1 MLWKLDVEADGEVGG
16 GGGLSSVWIEGELS
30 CVIGQKIER
39 PVKKYF
45 FLLICLSSIFSP
57 FFSSR
62 AVFRIIMSEFEKI
75 MQKRRKSI
83 DSGSIDPSIAEIERN
98 LSPSKS
104 PSTSSTANELKEK
117 LERRKKLADASPDS
131 KVVQDQLKKNEKTTQ
146 VGERNRRSS
155 FSRSSPQLQ
164 QKLEKRLEKE
174 KFAES
179 VASFSEASNIEGI
192 TESEIDKSLSNKKN
206 AVDFDAPSSELEGK
220 LRKRRQ
226 SMAGIK
232 MEDPKST
239 QKIKKKSTATT
250 SSSSSLETATT
261 AAAAAAAAT
270 TTTTTTT
277 TTRSNA
283 TDTPTSQKSPPQKS
297 PPLFLLAIL
306 LFFSLLAWFLFSK
319 FSKRPDHHH

>member
-1 MLWKLDVEADGEVGG
+1 
-16 GGGLSSVWIEGELS
+16 
-30 CVIGQKIER
+30 
-39 PVKKYF
+39 
-45 FLLICLSSIFSP
+45 
-57 FFSSR
+57 
-62 AVFRIIMSEFEKI
+62 MSEFEKI

-104 PSTSSTANELKEK
+104 SSTSSTANELKEK

-131 KVVQDQLKKNEKTTQ
+131 KVVQDQLKKNEKTKQ
-146 VGERNRRSS
+146 VGERNRRAS
-155 FSRSSPQLQ
+155 FSKSSPQLQ

-179 VASFSEASNIEGI
+179 VASFSGASNIEGI

-206 AVDFDAPSSELEGK
+206 AVAKHFDAPSSELEGK

-239 QKIKKKSTATT
+239 QKMP
-250 SSSSSLETATT
+250 
-261 AAAAAAAAT
+261 
-270 TTTTTTT
+270 
-277 TTRSNA
+277 
-283 TDTPTSQKSPPQKS
+283 TP
-297 PPLFLLAIL
+297 
-306 LFFSLLAWFLFSK
+306 
-319 FSKRPDHHH
+319 

>member
-1 MLWKLDVEADGEVGG
+1 M
-16 GGGLSSVWIEGELS
+16 
-30 CVIGQKIER
+30 
-39 PVKKYF
+39 
-45 FLLICLSSIFSP
+45 
-57 FFSSR
+57 
-62 AVFRIIMSEFEKI
+62 
-75 MQKRRKSI
+75 
-83 DSGSIDPSIAEIERN
+83 
-98 LSPSKS
+98 
-104 PSTSSTANELKEK
+104 
-117 LERRKKLADASPDS
+117 ADASPDS
-131 KVVQDQLKKNEKTTQ
+131 KVVQDQLKKNEKTKQ
-146 VGERNRRSS
+146 VGERNRRAS
-155 FSRSSPQLQ
+155 FSKSSPQLQ

-179 VASFSEASNIEGI
+179 VASFSGASNIEGI

-206 AVDFDAPSSELEGK
+206 AVAKHFDAPSSELEGK

-239 QKIKKKSTATT
+239 QKMKKKSTATT
-250 SSSSSLETATT
+250 SSSSSLDSATT
-261 AAAAAAAAT
+261 DAAA
-270 TTTTTTT
+270 TTTTT

-297 PPLFLLAIL
+297 PPLILLAVL